1 MELKSKLSGKK
12 LQLIKGGLLN
22 CKGEGG
28 AACKLFLILHTT
40 YSILH
45 TIGHFRVK
53 SSGRHGV
60 YKFQSV
66 AQPEYYLAFV
76 DGFIVGYVSSYYG
89 DV

>member
-1 MELKSKLSGKK
+1 M
-12 LQLIKGGLLN
+12 
-22 CKGEGG
+22 
-28 AACKLFLILHTT
+28 T
-40 YSILH
+40 
-45 TIGHFRVK
+45 GHFRVK

-89 DV
+89 DVCTISY